1 MSTVWSIV
9 LQIKVMIL
17 THRQGFVWVEEIE
30 TKISGEEVAILRVDK
45 VFICGGGGGGS

>member
-30 TKISGEEVAILRVDK
+30 TKISEVSIVRVDK
-45 VFICGGGGGGS
+45 VFISGGGGGS